1 MKKLL
6 ILSVLAFCVLVPSWA
21 EHSRVM
27 QVGGIDLQL
36 GTTPDEVT
44 ASLTQGL
51 VLGWARDRL
60 PQPTKATATE
70 HGVEYERA
78 VPTSGGPQTLV
89 YRDEHGEHAFIASS
103 AAPEERL
110 ALLVFEDSRLT
121 RVTRIVGPVDW
132 RPSSSPDLVD
142 ALVTVLSEWADSG
155 DKRVVVEVSDLS
167 DGDQHLKE
175 VTFKSGERQL
185 TVVQTGSITQLVEN
199 LGRSDI
205 PVISSAP

>member
-21 EHSRVM
+21 EHPRVM

-70 HGVEYERA
+70 HGVEYVSNFFR
-78 VPTSGGPQTLV
+78 
-89 YRDEHGEHAFIASS
+89 
-103 AAPEERL
+103 RL
-110 ALLVFEDSRLT
+110 LL
-121 RVTRIVGPVDW
+121 
-132 RPSSSPDLVD
+132 
-142 ALVTVLSEWADSG
+142 ADNG
-155 DKRVVVEVSDLS
+155 D
-167 DGDQHLKE
+167 
-175 VTFKSGERQL
+175 
-185 TVVQTGSITQLVEN
+185 
-199 LGRSDI
+199 
-205 PVISSAP
+205 